1 MYQCFL
7 YVYKK
12 QTYFTIKYLE
22 KHYFSNNKKGELGMK
37 RKKISASLK
46 ISGVL
51 VVIQII
57 IMSILYFMMSNS
69 IVNNIRNNTMNNM
82 VTITQERSEIIED
95 YINQAERYI
104 TAYSRA
110 GEIRDIL
117 TNPNDISS
125 VEKAQKYTENFSN
138 DMDYLEGI
146 YVSEWNTHVLA
157 HTNSKVVGITTREGD
172 SLKQLQNEMLNANGV
187 YNTGIIISPASGQ
200 QIISM
205 YMACYDDNKNP
216 IGLVGCGIYTQG
228 LTDVLN
234 KLEVKGM
241 ENIEY
246 CLIDEETGKYIF
258 NKDPELINTESEEEY
273 IKQIIE
279 DVKTNKNS
287 DSMTYKKDGIEYL
300 ASYNYMEDHGWI
312 FILTDNSEEVF
323 VSAEKTKTTMLLI
336 CIAALVAFIAIAM
349 LIINFMISPLKTVE
363 KEIVRLQNG
372 DISECKVLKEYTHK
386 KDEIGSIATAVIDL
400 QKSLNEIVITLE
412 KCSNNLDNKA
422 IVLSRASNE
431 LAEGVSDNTATTQ
444 ELFASVEL
452 TNNSIKNVNEQ
463 VTNSKT
469 YVNNIVD
476 KIAKCNESSTKLSNE
491 SNDMEK
497 MAYET
502 YTSGQESFEET
513 KQSITYAMES
523 LKNLTKINEMAD
535 DIMQIASQTSLLSL
549 NASIEAAR
557 VGEQGKGFSVV
568 ASEISK
574 LASISKEAATN
585 IQNVCKSSNKSIED
599 IKEIFKKIMS
609 FIEINAINKFKM
621 ITEKSKGYNNSA
633 ESIKN
638 ELNTISDLIIT
649 FEKAMLEISDNAN
662 SVEQIS
668 KENTIALEDII
679 SKTTSTTNIAERVK
693 AQAEETKQLTISLTK
708 VVEKF
713 SNE

>member
-1 MYQCFL
+1 M
-7 YVYKK
+7 K
-12 QTYFTIKYLE
+12 Q
-22 KHYFSNNKKGELGMK
+22 
-37 RKKISASLK
+37 KKISASLK

-138 DMDYLEGI
+138 DMDHLEGI

-241 ENIEY
+241 ESIEY

-258 NKDPELINTESEEEY
+258 NKDPELINTEAEEEY

-336 CIAALVAFIAIAM
+336 CIAVLVAFIAIAM

-363 KEIVRLQNG
+363 KAIVRLQNG
-372 DISECKVLKEYTHK
+372 DISECKELKEYTHR

-463 VTNSKT
+463 VTNIKT

-502 YTSGQESFEET
+502 YTSGQERFEET
-513 KQSITYAMES
+513 KQSIIYAMES

-599 IKEIFKKIMS
+599 IKEIFQKIMS
-609 FIEINAINKFKM
+609 FIEINAINKFKI
-621 ITEKSKGYNNSA
+621 ITEKSKDYNNSA

-668 KENTIALEDII
+668 KENTSALEDII

>member
-1 MYQCFL
+1 MKQ
-7 YVYKK
+7 KK
-12 QTYFTIKYLE
+12 V
-22 KHYFSNNKKGELGMK
+22 
-37 RKKISASLK
+37 SASLK

-82 VTITQERSEIIED
+82 VTITQERSEIIEE
-95 YINQAERYI
+95 YIKQAERYI

-125 VEKAQKYTENFSN
+125 VEKAQKYTENFSK

-258 NKDPELINTESEEEY
+258 NKDPELINTEAEEEY
-273 IKQIIE
+273 IKKIIE

-312 FILTDNSEEVF
+312 FVLTDNSEEVF

-336 CIAALVAFIAIAM
+336 CVAVLVAFIAIAM

-363 KEIVRLQNG
+363 KAIVRLQNG
-372 DISECKVLKEYTHK
+372 DISECKELKEYTHK

-463 VTNSKT
+463 VTNIKT

-513 KQSITYAMES
+513 KQSIIYAMES

-599 IKEIFKKIMS
+599 IKEIFQKIMS
-609 FIEINAINKFKM
+609 FIEINAINKFKI
-621 ITEKSKGYNNSA
+621 ITEKSKDYNNSA

-693 AQAEETKQLTISLTK
+693 AQAEETKQLTISLTE